1 MVVTF
6 SLSLPR
12 DEASVPIVR
21 HLCRS
26 ALNDFGVQ
34 SRCVGDIELAVTEA
48 CTNVLKHAEGTNDI
62 YDVTIDIN
70 EHDCTI
76 RVTDSG
82 AGFDHDGVGR
92 EEALTGA
99 ESGRGIH
106 LMRALVDNV
115 RFTSRPEEGTVVHLE
130 KELVLSDNSVLRR
143 LSPTT

>member
-34 SRCVGDIELAVTEA
+34 SRCVADIELAVTEA

-62 YDVTIDIN
+62 YDVTVGID
-70 EHDCTI
+70 EHDCMI
-76 RVTDSG
+76 RVIDSG
-82 AGFDHDGVGR
+82 GGFDHHGVGR
-92 EEALTGA
+92 EEALAGA

-130 KELVLSDNSVLRR
+130 KELVLRDDSVLRR